1 MNIIYFFDELRRT
14 YFVWNGLLDLLEWM
28 IMGEEEWLSL
38 RRENK
43 EHCYRCGFNLSS
55 SEISGISEI
64 EFQAIMDGSQKTICC
79 RCKTKRRRQKLFMI
93 TAIALMSAAALA
105 FLILN

>member
-1 MNIIYFFDELRRT
+1 
-14 YFVWNGLLDLLEWM
+14 
-28 IMGEEEWLSL
+28 MGEEEWLSL

-43 EHCYRCGFNLSS
+43 EHCYRCGFNLSR

-64 EFQAIMDGSQKTICC
+64 EFQAIMDGSQKTICR

-93 TAIALMSAAALA
+93 TAIALMDAVVWAL
-105 FLILN
+105 FLLN

>member
-1 MNIIYFFDELRRT
+1 
-14 YFVWNGLLDLLEWM
+14 
-28 IMGEEEWLSL
+28 MGEEKWLSL

-43 EHCYRCGFNLSS
+43 EHCYRCGFNLSR

-64 EFQAIMDGSQKTICC
+64 EFQAIMDGSQKTICR
-79 RCKTKRRRQKLFMI
+79 RCKTKRRRQKFFII
-93 TAIALMSAAALA
+93 TAIALIGVAVLA